1 MAVRAASTSS
11 RSRGDRTVGSHLDWV
26 ANLAA
31 DLGSWC
37 NDLQLQDYYDHP
49 GVQIGHLV
57 ADLFLDLDN
66 CKQLQVLVMDHVVE
80 VGGQHG
86 EAVGV
91 KSVRQKQPLSFLATS
106 LNGFVTQ
113 HLNNWLTDFFTL
125 ADTSKS
131 SIGQVK
137 GHYC

>member
-1 MAVRAASTSS
+1 MAVSAASTSG

-37 NDLQLQDYYDHP
+37 NDLQLQDDDHP
-49 GVQIGHLV
+49 FVLIGHLV

-80 VGGQHG
+80 VGGQHRA
-86 EAVGV
+86 AVGV
-91 KSVRQKQPLSFLATS
+91 KSV
-106 LNGFVTQ
+106 
-113 HLNNWLTDFFTL
+113 
-125 ADTSKS
+125 
-131 SIGQVK
+131 
-137 GHYC
+137 